1 MALDEC
7 LQAIKG
13 SEKGEPAALLIS
25 PSSTIPIAGTDF
37 SRSPSGSTFTI
48 FLTASL
54 QAFCLLLG
62 ILGSE
67 NEMVRKNLPFCI
79 FIVIGNFFRLLYVL
93 REEIFLQDT
102 YTEAEKLLSSS
113 LNDWGSTLATSDN
126 LDLVWAQIL
135 RDPFLRRLLLRYCSI
150 LGLSFMGG

>member
-25 PSSTIPIAGTDF
+25 ASSTIPIAGTDF
-37 SRSPSGSTFTI
+37 SRSPSGSSFTI
-48 FLTASL
+48 FLTAPL

-79 FIVIGNFFRLLYVL
+79 FTVIGNFF
-93 REEIFLQDT
+93 
-102 YTEAEKLLSSS
+102 
-113 LNDWGSTLATSDN
+113 G
-126 LDLVWAQIL
+126 
-135 RDPFLRRLLLRYCSI
+135 LLLC
-150 LGLSFMGG
+150 LDGGNFSSGYLYRG